1 MTSPFLRTFYA
12 ALISWSLLFVYLL
25 AFYQSANT
33 PLRAADL
40 TEVLQTAALALAM
53 SGAIAALIWL
63 LGVLL
68 GSIPHPDRLNTWLLR
83 FAAGPVIFVLA
94 LMVVENWFYSLLGVG
109 LKSGQNLWLKIKYKK
124 YKWGVGSNG
133 PSRKRSWR
141 QEIVDVGSGSA
152 CGEYSHCWS
161 CRSFSFTFET
171 WHKQLHTN
179 EFLSGFLAD

>member
-1 MTSPFLRTFYA
+1 MTSPSLRTFYA

-53 SGAIAALIWL
+53 SGAIAALVWL

-68 GSIPHPDRLNTWLLR
+68 GSILHPDRLNTWLLR

-109 LKSGQNLWLKIKYKK
+109 LKSGQDLWR
-124 YKWGVGSNG
+124 NG

>member
-53 SGAIAALIWL
+53 SGAIAALVWL

-68 GSIPHPDRLNTWLLR
+68 GSILASRPAQYL
-83 FAAGPVIFVLA
+83 AAAFRGGPGDLCA
-94 LMVVENWFYSLLGVG
+94 RAHGG
-109 LKSGQNLWLKIKYKK
+109 
-124 YKWGVGSNG
+124 
-133 PSRKRSWR
+133 
-141 QEIVDVGSGSA
+141 
-152 CGEYSHCWS
+152 
-161 CRSFSFTFET
+161 
-171 WHKQLHTN
+171 
-179 EFLSGFLAD
+179 